1 MKNSQSSEIPSPQ
14 RRAPHLIVHRSGS
27 VSEIAERFQKQE
39 GTVLVVAL
47 VLLVL
52 LTIIGL
58 SASTTTQI
66 EIMIAGNER
75 VYKQN
80 FYRAEASAMQ
90 ATQILENTD
99 LKANYASL
107 AWLLTHADTKS
118 LRTDNGLPVNA
129 LEYDENFWDDID
141 TNPSYVAYSLGQAD
155 FGTGPDANTAF
166 FALNNGITAGSSLD
180 MGKSSVWD
188 FEVYGR
194 STMRR
199 GDNVVALGYRK
210 AY

>member
-1 MKNSQSSEIPSPQ
+1 MKQNHPRESIRLQGRLSYFKVP
-14 RRAPHLIVHRSGS
+14 RSGT
-27 VSEIAERFQKQE
+27 VSEIARRFQNEE

-58 SASTTTQI
+58 SASTTSQI

-80 FYRAEASAMQ
+80 FYRAEGAAMQ

-99 LKANYASL
+99 LKGNYASL
-107 AWLLTHADTKS
+107 QWLLTHADTKS
-118 LRTDNGLPVNA
+118 LRTDNGLSVNP
-129 LEYDENFWDDID
+129 LEYDENFWTDIG
-141 TNPSYVAYSLGQAD
+141 TGSYVAYTLGQAD
-155 FGTGPDANTAF
+155 FGSGPDANTAF
-166 FALNNGITAGSSLD
+166 FGLNNGITAGSSLD

-194 STMRR
+194 SDMRR
-199 GDNVVALGYRK
+199 GENVVALGYRK